1 MHPRATGD
9 THRRMSSERRG
20 RVRVVAS
27 GVARLAGG
35 SGAFAIRDLSADG
48 ARLIG
53 RVPLVEGHRIRLEL
67 TLEGATKLVDAD
79 VLRVDR
85 QRSEAAVMFRNA
97 APETRAWIEQC
108 VTSLI
113 ERVRA
118 AGPPIVL
125 VCGVPAEPAAALERD
140 LARLDHAMQACTGEA
155 DVMAALEG
163 AERVCAV
170 VAYAGTA
177 QIGELVAHL
186 RDQHPAMRRVLL
198 FGEQLE
204 SIDHDVSRGVD
215 AVLRTPWRIR
225 ALARAIGI
233 ESADSTAAML
243 PASDD

>member
-1 MHPRATGD
+1 MT
-9 THRRMSSERRG
+9 TERRG

-27 GVARLAGG
+27 GTARLVGDDGG
-35 SGAFAIRDLSADG
+35 TFAIRDLAVDS
-48 ARLIG
+48 ARLVG

-67 TLEGATKLVDAD
+67 TLEGATKLVEAD

-85 QRSEAAVMFRNA
+85 QRSEAAVMFRNP

-108 VTSLI
+108 VTTLI

-118 AGPPIVL
+118 AGPPIVI
-125 VCGVPAEPAAALERD
+125 VCGLPAEPAAALERD
-140 LARLDHAMQACTGEA
+140 LARLDHAMQLCAAES
-155 DVMAALEG
+155 DVMAAVHG

-170 VAYAGTA
+170 VVYAGA
-177 QIGELVAHL
+177 EQIGELVTHL

-204 SIDHDVSRGVD
+204 SLDHDVSRGVD